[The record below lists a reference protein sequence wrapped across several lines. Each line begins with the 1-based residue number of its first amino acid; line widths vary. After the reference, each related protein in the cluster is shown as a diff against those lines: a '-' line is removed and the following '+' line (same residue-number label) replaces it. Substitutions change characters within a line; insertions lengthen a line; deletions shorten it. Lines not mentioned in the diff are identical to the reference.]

1 MINRLPWHFWLA
13 MVAGALQV
21 LSFAPFGFWPSGVVS
36 LTLFY
41 WLATKGSLARQG
53 LMHYGFALGLFGCGV
68 SWIYVSIH
76 TYGGASPLLA
86 GAMTLLF
93 VLLWSLTF
101 IPQGL
106 LLGYVRN
113 SDPLTRV
120 PWFSITFVLGE
131 WFRGWFLTG
140 FPWLY
145 VGYAHADTWI
155 GSWAPIGGVLLVS
168 FVVVLAAELLGRALI
183 KPHKLHLICLLALV
197 TTTALLNNARFV
209 EPDGFLEVAGIQAN
223 LDQHTKWQPQQFDSN
238 LSRHQGL
245 MADLPPVDLVVWSEA
260 SFTRFAD
267 LAEDKLSALDEAMI
281 AENQG
286 LLVGLPSRD
295 ENGYFNGVRGLGL
308 AKGDYQKRHLVPFG
322 EYVPLAPLLRGSIA
336 FFDLPMSYNQPGPWR
351 QPAIEV
357 GGRAISL
364 SICYEI
370 SDAELVRQTLENPA
384 LLITISNDTWFGES
398 IGPMQHLQIAQMRA
412 RELGR
417 SLFRVTNNG
426 VTAFISSKGM
436 VQDQLPR
443 YVAGVLVSRVP
454 LFKGQTLY
462 GQLGHWPIVLVLI
475 GLLLGALAL
484 KVKKQRPG

>member
-168 FVVVLAAELLGRALI
+168 FVVVLTAELLGRALI

-197 TTTALLNNARFV
+197 TTTALLNNAHFV
-209 EPDGFLEVAGIQAN
+209 
-223 LDQHTKWQPQQFDSN
+223 
-238 LSRHQGL
+238 
-245 MADLPPVDLVVWSEA
+245 
-260 SFTRFAD
+260 
-267 LAEDKLSALDEAMI
+267 
-281 AENQG
+281 
-286 LLVGLPSRD
+286 
-295 ENGYFNGVRGLGL
+295 
-308 AKGDYQKRHLVPFG
+308 
-322 EYVPLAPLLRGSIA
+322 
-336 FFDLPMSYNQPGPWR
+336 
-351 QPAIEV
+351 
-357 GGRAISL
+357 
-364 SICYEI
+364 C
-370 SDAELVRQTLENPA
+370 
-384 LLITISNDTWFGES
+384 
-398 IGPMQHLQIAQMRA
+398 
-412 RELGR
+412 
-417 SLFRVTNNG
+417 
-426 VTAFISSKGM
+426 
-436 VQDQLPR
+436 
-443 YVAGVLVSRVP
+443 
-454 LFKGQTLY
+454 
-462 GQLGHWPIVLVLI
+462 
-475 GLLLGALAL
+475 
-484 KVKKQRPG
+484 